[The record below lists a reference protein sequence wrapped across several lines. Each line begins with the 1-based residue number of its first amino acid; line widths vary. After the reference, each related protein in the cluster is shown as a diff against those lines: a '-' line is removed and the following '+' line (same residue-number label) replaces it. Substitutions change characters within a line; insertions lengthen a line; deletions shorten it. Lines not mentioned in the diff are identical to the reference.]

1 MELKLSTLD
10 KLWATLI
17 EFGSTWGIRLVGVM
31 LALIMAF
38 IIAGMFSRALI
49 RSLEKRNFDLTLTHF
64 FGALIRYAV
73 LAGAIIGC
81 LGVFGIQTASFA
93 AAIAAIGLAIGL
105 ALQGTLSN
113 FAAGV
118 MLLVFRPFKV
128 GDLINVAGKLG
139 IVEQLQLFTTDMK
152 TLDNRKLVVPNGSV
166 FGAVIENVGAH
177 ETRRVDIDVG
187 IAYNADIDQS
197 RQVLETVPGKVD
209 DVLQDPPPQIF
220 LKSLGGSSVDWQ
232 VRLWCPT
239 PKYWDVYQGGI
250 RAIKM
255 SLDEA
260 KIGIP
265 FPQTD
270 VHLDADV
277 VAALAGKKL

>member
-1 MELKLSTLD
+1 MELKLSTVD

-17 EFGSTWGIRLVGVM
+17 EFGSTWGIKIIGV
-31 LALIMAF
+31 LIALIISF

-49 RSLEKRNFDLTLTHF
+49 RTLEKRNFDLTLTRF
-64 FGALIRYAV
+64 FGALVRYAV
-73 LAGAIIGC
+73 LAAAIIGC

-93 AAIAAIGLAIGL
+93 AVLAALGLAIGL

-128 GDLINVAGKLG
+128 GDLINVAGQLG
-139 IVEQLQLFTTDMK
+139 LVEQLQLFTTDMK
-152 TLDNRKLVVPNGSV
+152 TLDNRKLVVPNGKV
-166 FGAVIENVGAH
+166 FGAVIENVGANP
-177 ETRRVDIDVG
+177 TRRVDIDVG
-187 IAYNADIDQS
+187 IDYGADIDQS
-197 RQVLETVPGKVD
+197 REVLETVPGKVD

-239 PKYWDVYQGGI
+239 EKYWDVYQGGI

-270 VHLDADV
+270 VHFDADV